1 MGFKQQQ
8 KPQRE
13 LVVQLQVSLFHVIN
27 FIFKTNISKLMRVSP
42 SILLAV
48 KKIHVGKEKSMVS
61 IQQLR
66 SPEQKVNLILS
77 QRALLVESA

>member
-1 MGFKQQQ
+1 MVFKQQQ
-8 KPQRE
+8 QPQRE
-13 LVVQLQVSLFHVIN
+13 VVVQVSLFHVIN